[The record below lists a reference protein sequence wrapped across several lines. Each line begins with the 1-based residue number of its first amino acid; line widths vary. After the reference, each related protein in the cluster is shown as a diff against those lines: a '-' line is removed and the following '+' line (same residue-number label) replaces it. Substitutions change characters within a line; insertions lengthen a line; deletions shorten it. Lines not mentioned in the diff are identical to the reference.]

1 LETFSTEKN
10 EFVSK
15 QTRDGELEAARWS
28 ERSFFSVFFLLAW
41 LLLLL
46 LLLLAKQ
53 LGTTRTF
60 SNFENSVPETA
71 VFISLRWE

>member
-46 LLLLAKQ
+46 LLAKQ

-71 VFISLRWE
+71 VLIS